1 MQASS
6 SSKTCLLPTLWEK
19 KGLRAGTFNMPT
31 SHWSYFFISS
41 SPQPSMKQKEQSLEI
56 GGVSGMGQRGHI
68 ALWDLSTCFSYNRAA
83 GFKGFLK
90 QSSLYWILKWK
101 PEVES
106 QLSQDRPFPLFSTVT
121 DGRWFPGFPK
131 EGLHLFAHCILYWLK
146 NKPPS
151 VVNVL
156 HSGEKN
162 K

>member
-56 GGVSGMGQRGHI
+56 GGESGMGQRGHI

-83 GFKGFLK
+83 GFKDFLK

-101 PEVES
+101 PEMES
-106 QLSQDRPFPLFSTVT
+106 QLSQDRPFPLFSTVS
-121 DGRWFPGFPK
+121 DRWQMVPWISKGRASFV
-131 EGLHLFAHCILYWLK
+131 CR
-146 NKPPS
+146 
-151 VVNVL
+151 L
-156 HSGEKN
+156 HSVLIKEQTTFSGKCFAFWG
-162 K
+162 KK